1 MAESINDLLSSNK
14 RLEREK
20 GVLELKRLIEAGCN
34 ESELAGLSATI
45 GHKVTSNDVKW
56 EELHGYLMAAC
67 LLVEKEQASDGIK
80 AQLKQSI
87 PSLLEHNESRIRLIA
102 GELIGRLCKDEGIR
116 AYEDV
121 SAVILKGINDNI
133 ERDTSTA
140 DEDLLHKLNDSLQG
154 PELNDETLRAPSPS
168 AADVFHDTAG
178 WKSLETYMIAL
189 QYAVEGCGQSFEPHL
204 TPSLIELLFTS
215 FKHTNRFVRETG
227 YKVLAAIVKCPG
239 LSDQIKDLYWVSV
252 AEQLAQGLA
261 DNWSQVRMSSSVAT
275 REFLSQ
281 LGPAD
286 NLHTYLPILLP
297 PMCLNRYY
305 IAEGVRLYSQ
315 ETWRQVT
322 CGNGIQL
329 VEKYI
334 DNVVMFYIQES
345 EAANHAVREA
355 SCTCIAE
362 LGSKVSP
369 QCLKLYVS
377 RLVEALLVC
386 FKDDSW
392 PVRDAA
398 CLACGNFV
406 SCYPEECRDYL
417 TELFP
422 LFVGNLEDSI
432 PSVRQGAAVAI
443 GNLVKTYGH
452 EMMEKVRGLIEE
464 RLPMVADQPNTELS
478 LIYYI

>member
-1 MAESINDLLSSNK
+1 
-14 RLEREK
+14 
-20 GVLELKRLIEAGCN
+20 
-34 ESELAGLSATI
+34 
-45 GHKVTSNDVKW
+45 
-56 EELHGYLMAAC
+56 
-67 LLVEKEQASDGIK
+67 
-80 AQLKQSI
+80 
-87 PSLLEHNESRIRLIA
+87 
-102 GELIGRLCKDEGIR
+102 LCKDEGIR

-204 TPSLIELLFTS
+204 TPSLIDLLFTS